1 MKSLASCLAPFL
13 SAFLLSAISANAT
26 DWEPSRDN
34 FFREVLFAKATSV
47 TPLYN
52 DYTVGSYHA
61 SKTGLLKGLP
71 EMAKK
76 EGLELRG
83 LIVVGPV
90 GPLWAYHVVA
100 FIEEGNVIRVNSLTM
115 PHARITYKSTGTIS
129 PKLYND
135 FIVGLLQTKI
145 FVTELPEGMCDI
157 CSSFEYRYEALVSD
171 WSNSLSSV
179 HYGSFGRPT
188 ARSEAESFV
197 NQLNSMLSILKK
209 TYPLKYESSLN

>member
-1 MKSLASCLAPFL
+1 MKFLARCLAAFL
-13 SAFLLSAISANAT
+13 LAFLLSATSALAT
-26 DWEPSRDN
+26 DLKPSRDN
-34 FFREVLFAKATSV
+34 FFSEILYAKATSV

-61 SKTGLLKGLP
+61 NKIGVLKGLP
-71 EMAKK
+71 EVAKK

-90 GPLWAYHVVA
+90 GPLWAYHIVA

-135 FIVGLLQTKI
+135 FLVELLQTKS
-145 FVTELPEGMCDI
+145 FVTELPKGMCDI
-157 CSSFEYRYEALVSD
+157 CSYFESHYQVLISD
-171 WSNSLSSV
+171 WSNRPLSV
-179 HYGSFGRPT
+179 YYGSLDNPA
-188 ARSEAESFV
+188 ARGEVDSFV
-197 NQLNSMLSILKK
+197 KQLNSVLSILKQ
-209 TYPLKYESSLN
+209 TYP